1 MEEHVEEIRIKADP
15 TIRMETKGGF
25 SNQQVRIWFEK
36 ESSRNYDHGPLNPIL
51 DLNLRTVKHVD
62 LEKLRTWFYQE
73 IQKPGF
79 PNGTETVCVFD
90 IHNRKTLQSAW
101 KYYAD
106 DVGRHGVMA
115 KFFETVRLRPEIK
128 LSFSFED
135 GAGPWLVTCRP
146 KPNFTWND
154 IKERLAED
162 ARAIPLEK
170 RYSLSADAQALLR
183 WILELRPDDF
193 LAGMTPVVEER
204 LGVEIGFKTD
214 WIDQNTR
221 IYLELLVEE
230 INEKTEFKL
239 RTLDWWGY
247 PREATRILVKRK
259 ETDIHEV
266 IRSIQVLGLKQNKLL
281 SAEKVKAA
289 LIGLLAEN

>member
-1 MEEHVEEIRIKADP
+1 M
-15 TIRMETKGGF
+15 
-25 SNQQVRIWFEK
+25 
-36 ESSRNYDHGPLNPIL
+36 
-51 DLNLRTVKHVD
+51 
-62 LEKLRTWFYQE
+62 
-73 IQKPGF
+73 
-79 PNGTETVCVFD
+79 
-90 IHNRKTLQSAW
+90 
-101 KYYAD
+101 
-106 DVGRHGVMA
+106 
-115 KFFETVRLRPEIK
+115 
-128 LSFSFED
+128 
-135 GAGPWLVTCRP
+135 
-146 KPNFTWND
+146 
-154 IKERLAED
+154 
-162 ARAIPLEK
+162 
-170 RYSLSADAQALLR
+170 
-183 WILELRPDDF
+183 
-193 LAGMTPVVEER
+193 
-204 LGVEIGFKTD
+204 EIGFKTD